1 MRPNRHRPLHESR
14 PDFQATGS
22 GQAFTA
28 RAGWPAAD
36 ADHLLVTAAE
46 MAQLEE
52 HLFASGLPVAAL
64 MEKAALAMASQLLA
78 RRDRPGGALVLVGPG
93 HNGGDGLVIARELHL
108 AGVAVRL
115 WSPFERH
122 RPLTQEHL
130 RHARWLGIPCLDTA
144 PDPQDPALWVDALFG
159 IGQNRPPG
167 ELLEELLEQ
176 RQHWRPGQ
184 LVAVDGPTGLC
195 ADSGRLLGQGGA
207 TAGLTWSIGLIK
219 RGFVQDRALRRVGK
233 LERIDLGLP
242 AALLGS
248 LDATTPRGLWGS
260 DLKTAP
266 VPQLD
271 PAASK
276 YGRGRLLLVAGSSRY
291 RGAASLALAGASA
304 CGCGS
309 LRAAV
314 PRELAEQLW
323 LQHPHV
329 VLEAALGSGAQG
341 ELDLGGLA
349 SPALERLDAVLLG
362 PGLGLPAAAAN
373 GMVDEGA
380 RRREQPLWQQLQ
392 RFSGLLVLDADG
404 LNRLA
409 GTGEASAWIQGR
421 QGPTWITP
429 HRGEFNRLFPDLETE
444 APLLA
449 ATRAARRC
457 GAVILL
463 KGARSIVAGPDGRCW
478 QILQAASEAA
488 RAGLGDVLAGHAA
501 GRGAMAVSALTATAS
516 AEAQTRWP
524 DGALLAAVALEHA
537 QAGLHCRS
545 SAGAGGVTPMAVAA
559 ALGHL
564 QDKNAP
570 PEEQSL

>member
-1 MRPNRHRPLHESR
+1 MRPNRHRALHESR
-14 PDFQATGS
+14 PDGQATGCRH
-22 GQAFTA
+22 GPTA
-28 RAGWPAAD
+28 SQPWPAAD

-52 HLFASGLPVAAL
+52 RLFASGLPVAAL
-64 MEKAALAMASQLLA
+64 MEKAALAMAARLLA
-78 RRDRPGGALVLVGPG
+78 RRDRPRGMLVLVGPG
-93 HNGGDGLVIARELHL
+93 HNGGDGLVIARELHH

-122 RPLTQEHL
+122 RPLTLEHL
-130 RHARWLGIPCLDTA
+130 RHARWLGIPCHDTA

-167 ELLEELLEQ
+167 ELLEDLLEQ

-207 TAGLTWSIGLIK
+207 TAGLTWSIGLVK

-260 DLKTAP
+260 DLKSAP

-276 YGRGRLLLVAGSSRY
+276 YGRGRLLLVAGSSLY

-304 CGCGS
+304 SGCGS

-323 LQHPHV
+323 LLHPHV
-329 VLEAALGSGAQG
+329 VIEAALGSGAQG

-362 PGLGLPAAAAN
+362 PGLGQARAAD
-373 GMVDEGA
+373 GTVGEGGW
-380 RRREQPLWQQLQ
+380 RREKPLWEQLQ
-392 RFSGLLVLDADG
+392 RFCGLLVLDADG

-409 GTGEASAWIQGR
+409 GTGEAAAWIQGR

-429 HRGEFNRLFPDLETE
+429 HRGEFDRLFPDLATE

-449 ATRAARRC
+449 ATRAARRI

-463 KGARSIVAGPDGRCW
+463 KGARSIVADPDGRCW

-501 GRGAMAVSALTATAS
+501 GRGAMAVSARTAAAS
-516 AEAQTRWP
+516 VQTQTRWP
-524 DGALLAAVALEHA
+524 DGSLLAAVALEHA
-537 QAGLHCRS
+537 QAGLHCL
-545 SAGAGGVTPMAVAA
+545 SAGGGGGVTPMAVAT

-564 QDKNAP
+564 QGQDALCAEP
-570 PEEQSL
+570 SQ